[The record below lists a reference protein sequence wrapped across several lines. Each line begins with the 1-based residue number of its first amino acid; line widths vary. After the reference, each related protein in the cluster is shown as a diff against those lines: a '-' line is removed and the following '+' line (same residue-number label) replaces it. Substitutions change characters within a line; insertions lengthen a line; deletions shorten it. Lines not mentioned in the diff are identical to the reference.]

1 MDISNCSCWCSLISS
16 YYSLCIILFVVS
28 IRCTRK
34 PLNDLS
40 DHIDSVEGQKLE
52 LANMADADLAEAAS
66 NNTELQVKMNIQQN
80 P

>member
-40 DHIDSVEGQKLE
+40 VDSVEGQKLE